1 MKTSVFTSE
10 RRSSKGRHRTL
21 NDEELAAFCGELAV
35 LMSSGLDLIESL
47 KTFTGGKTRR
57 VFQTGVS
64 AIIYAVKRGA
74 PLSAAM
80 GDSAIGLPELVIET
94 LRVGETSGQL
104 VPILEQLEAHYDRR
118 SCQKNKL
125 IQIMIYPAIV
135 LVMTLAVTRYL
146 VNRVLPS
153 LINTL
158 SELNLSMTAG
168 TRMLISLNGAMA
180 NVLLA
185 AAVVFAVI
193 GILHKVLP
201 EGWGLRVR
209 LDHLLLETP
218 VFGQMRRLE
227 NWAAYLDMLVLAL
240 NSGVDLITAL
250 TVSARPVANAYFK
263 VQLSRLSEMAGRGV
277 GLAEGFAQTGLL
289 DEGGERLI
297 KVGEKS
303 GALLPMLKKAGTRYR
318 KQYDRRFAR
327 MSSVME
333 PALIV
338 IVGVL
343 VGCVVVSFIS
353 LLYTIYGGYAA
364 MM

>member
-1 MKTSVFTSE
+1 MKTSVSTSE
-10 RRSSKGRHRTL
+10 RFSKRRHRAL

-35 LMSSGLDLIESL
+35 LVSSGLDLIESL
-47 KTFTGGKTRR
+47 KTFTGGKSRR
-57 VFQTGVS
+57 VFQEGVS
-64 AIIYAVKRGA
+64 AVIDAVERGA

-80 GDSAIGLPELVIET
+80 ADSAFGLPELVIET
-94 LRVGETSGQL
+94 LRVGETSGRL

-118 SCQKNKL
+118 SRQKNKL

-135 LVMTLAVTRYL
+135 MVMTLVVTRYL
-146 VNRVLPS
+146 VKRVLPS
-153 LINTL
+153 LMDTL
-158 SELNLSMTAG
+158 SGLNLSMSAG
-168 TRMLISLNGAMA
+168 TRVLISLNGAMA
-180 NVLLA
+180 NTLLA
-185 AAVVFAVI
+185 AASVLAGI
-193 GILHKVLP
+193 WILHKVLP
-201 EGWGLRVR
+201 EKLGFRVS

-218 VFGQMRRLE
+218 VFGRMRRLE

-250 TVSARPVANAYFK
+250 TVSARPIGNAYFK
-263 VQLSRLSEMAGRGV
+263 AQLCRLPVAAGQGT
-277 GLAEGFAQTGLL
+277 GLAEGFGQTGLL

-303 GALLPMLKKAGTRYR
+303 GALLPMLKKAGVRYR
-318 KQYDRRFAR
+318 KQYDRLFAR

-333 PALIV
+333 PALII